1 MKSATSFFNAALFRD
16 QLRRA
21 LPLLLAEALLW
32 VLLLPSSLSGLLS
45 GDTPCWLYEQQI
57 LGSALKGG
65 LYMAAVFGLFY
76 AMLSFSYLFSTRATS
91 CYHALPLRRETL
103 FATLYLAGL
112 FCQLIALLPAFAA
125 TAYPFLPSGP
135 YAFPHWDVLGKAL
148 GGAAMEIVFF
158 YSFAVFCVMF
168 TGVSLAAPVF
178 FLVGNVLV
186 SGVETMLRTFA
197 GQFLYGY
204 VYDGLSL
211 GPFSPFFFLC
221 RRLQVFCA
229 YKSGTDTVSGCELRG
244 FSYLYIYAAIGL
256 VLAVLSLLLY
266 RRRKSELSGAV
277 IAFPWAVP
285 VFQYGVAFCAALVL
299 GQLSYYLFFG
309 QHLSNGRYSLSGTIM
324 CMLVS
329 GLLGY
334 YIAEALVKKSLRVL
348 RSGAR
353 GACIIAGVLVLLGV
367 TMTYDLTGYE
377 NRVPDVND
385 IAEAYVDF
393 GGSTWFTAGDSA
405 TLSLVTDAHRA
416 VIHSKDDPRQ
426 HWESGTTLPDRYRRY
441 TLTLS
446 YALKNGASF
455 RREYS
460 LVLDRD
466 ELLEASSLTARL
478 NALYTCPTAVQA
490 RALHIKSDAL
500 LPDNPNQNFTNTGYF
515 IHDTYSPEGD
525 RSLTYTLTA
534 RQAEAVCRAAMED
547 CARPEIAQDIFSA
560 QEGTATSDG
569 SSVIEYRYVELYAN
583 VVTFREDSSSSRSV
597 ESIHFEVTPEMT
609 ATLAALAEIER
620 TSEPDE
626 VHGGYDAGGTLP

>member
-1 MKSATSFFNAALFRD
+1 MRSATSFFNAALFRS

-32 VLLLPSSLSGLLS
+32 VLMLPSSLSGLLS

-57 LGSALKGG
+57 LESALKGG
-65 LYMAAVFGLFY
+65 LYMAAVFGLFF
-76 AMLSFSYLFSTRATS
+76 AMLSFSHLFSARATN

-103 FATLYLAGL
+103 FATSYLSGL

-135 YAFPHWDVLGKAL
+135 YAFPHWDVLGAAL

-204 VYDGLSL
+204 VFDGFSL
-211 GPFSPFFFLC
+211 GPFSPFFFLW
-221 RRLQVFCA
+221 RRLQVFYA
-229 YKSGTDTVSGCELRG
+229 YKSGTDIVSGCELRG
-244 FSYLYIYAAIGL
+244 FSCLYVYAATGL
-256 VLAVLSLLLY
+256 VLAALSLLLY
-266 RRRKSELSGAV
+266 RRRKSELSGSIV
-277 IAFPWAVP
+277 AFPWAVP
-285 VFQYGVAFCAALVL
+285 VFKYGVAFCAALVL
-299 GQLSYYLFFG
+299 GQLSYLAFFA
-309 QHLSNGRYSLSGTIM
+309 QNLSSERHSLPGTIL

-329 GLLGY
+329 GLAGY

-353 GACIIAGVLVLLGV
+353 GACIVAGVLVLLGV

-377 NRVPDVND
+377 SRIPDVND

-393 GGSTWFTAGDSA
+393 GGRTWFTAGDSA

-416 VIHSKDDPRQ
+416 IIDNKDDPRQ

-441 TLTLS
+441 PLTLS
-446 YALKNGASF
+446 YTLKSGASF

-460 LVLDRD
+460 LILDRD
-466 ELLEASSLTARL
+466 ELSEAGSLTARL
-478 NALYTCPTAVQA
+478 NALYTCPTAVYA
-490 RALHIKSDAL
+490 RRLNVFTAMQ

-515 IHDTYSPEGD
+515 IHDTYSPDGD

-547 CARPEIAQDIFSA
+547 CTRPEIAQDIFSA
-560 QEGTATSDG
+560 QEISSTADA
-569 SSVIEYRYVELYAN
+569 SSITDCRYVELYAS
-583 VVTFREDSSSSRSV
+583 VVTFREDGASSRSV
-597 ESIHFEVTPEMT
+597 DSVHFEVTPGMT
-609 ATLAALAEIER
+609 STLAALTEIER
-620 TSEPDE
+620 TTEPDE
-626 VHGGYDAGGTLP
+626 IRSGTEAAS

>member
-1 MKSATSFFNAALFRD
+1 MRSATSFFNAALFRD

-32 VLLLPSSLSGLLS
+32 VLMLPSSLSGLLS
-45 GDTPCWLYEQQI
+45 GETAYWLYERQI
-57 LGSALKGG
+57 LESALKGG
-65 LYMAAVFGLFY
+65 LYMAAIFGLFF
-76 AMLSFSYLFSTRATS
+76 AMLSFSHLFSARATS

-103 FATLYLAGL
+103 FATSYLSGL

-186 SGVETMLRTFA
+186 SGVETMLCTFA

-211 GPFSPFFFLC
+211 GPFSPFFFLL

-229 YKSGTDTVSGCELRG
+229 YRSGTDIVSGCELRG
-244 FSYLYIYAAIGL
+244 FSYLYAYAAAGL
-256 VLAVLSLLLY
+256 ILAVLSLLLY
-266 RRRKSELSGAV
+266 RRRKSELSGSV

-285 VFQYGVAFCAALVL
+285 VFKYGVAFCAALVL
-299 GQLSYYLFFG
+299 GQLSYLAFFA
-309 QHLSNGRYSLSGTIM
+309 QNLSSERYSLPGTIV
-324 CMLVS
+324 CMLIS
-329 GLLGY
+329 GLAGY

-353 GACIIAGVLVLLGV
+353 GACIVAGFLVLLGV

-377 NRVPDVND
+377 SRVPEVSD

-393 GGSTWFTAGDSA
+393 GGRTWFTAGDSA
-405 TLSLVTDAHRA
+405 TLSLVTGAHRA
-416 VIHSKDDPRQ
+416 AIDSKDDPRQ
-426 HWESGTTLPDRYRRY
+426 HWQSGTTLPDRYRRY
-441 TLTLS
+441 TIALS
-446 YALKNGASF
+446 YTLKSGASF
-455 RREYS
+455 RREYT

-466 ELLEASSLTARL
+466 DLAEAGSLTAQL
-478 NALYTCPTAVQA
+478 NALYTCPAAVQA
-490 RALHIKSDAL
+490 RALHIRSDAL
-500 LPDNPNQNFTNTGYF
+500 LPDNPNQYFTNTGYF
-515 IHDTYSPEGD
+515 IHDVSAPEGD
-525 RSLTYTLTA
+525 YSLTYTLTA
-534 RQAEAVCRAAMED
+534 RQAETVCRAAMED
-547 CARPEIAQDIFSA
+547 CTRSEIAQDIFSA
-560 QEGTATSDG
+560 QEGAADTAASA
-569 SSVIEYRYVELYAN
+569 VIEYRYVELYAN
-583 VVTFREDSSSSRSV
+583 VVTFREDGSSSRSV
-597 ESIHFEVTPEMT
+597 ESIHFEATPEM
-609 ATLAALAEIER
+609 ASTLAALAEIER

-626 VHGGYDAGGTLP
+626 IHGDYGAGGMLP